1 MYKPFFSIVNTVYI
15 GKRFLSTNIKN
26 IVNKNFKGSEYI
38 ILDGNLT
45 DNTHNI
51 IKKYKKKCI
60 FNMFYFLRY
69 VYSVLSYP
77 IVFFRK

>member
-15 GKRFLSTNIKN
+15 GKRFLSTSIKN
-26 IVNKNFKGSEYI
+26 IVNKNFKGFEYI